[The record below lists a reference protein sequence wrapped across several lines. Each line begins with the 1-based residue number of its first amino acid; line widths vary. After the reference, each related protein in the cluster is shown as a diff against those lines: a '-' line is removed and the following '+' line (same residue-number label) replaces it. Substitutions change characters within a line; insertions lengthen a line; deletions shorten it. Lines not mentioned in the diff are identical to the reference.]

1 MSLRGAAK
9 KPALGQR
16 ERALALKPLKL
27 SHKRQ
32 KKATI
37 KMALHSSAMDI
48 EKLKASG
55 KEAAGYTMM
64 SDAAQKK
71 MTRIICTLGPAC
83 WCDPSANDV
92 SPPEKKIP

>member
-1 MSLRGAAK
+1 M
-9 KPALGQR
+9 PAEHSPQ
-16 ERALALKPLKL
+16 ALKHLKL
-27 SHKRQ
+27 SQNVTKQ
-32 KKATI
+32 ATI

-55 KEAAGYTMM
+55 KEAAGYAMM

-83 WCDPSANDV
+83 WCDPS
-92 SPPEKKIP
+92 SGE